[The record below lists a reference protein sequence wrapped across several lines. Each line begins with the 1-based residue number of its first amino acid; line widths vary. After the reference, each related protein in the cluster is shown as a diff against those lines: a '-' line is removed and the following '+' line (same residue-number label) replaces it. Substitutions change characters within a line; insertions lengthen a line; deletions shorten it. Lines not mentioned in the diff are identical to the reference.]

1 MLGKGRRKPTPV
13 STYTHRRLWKTPK
26 SCSPKSSGAKERRA
40 NSREDAD
47 DARDALQAD
56 RVRPGLLS
64 WLLHAR
70 LAGRDT
76 GESAAMTKPVLVAFL
91 VYGVSL
97 LYYKFR
103 TIELLRKEVK
113 TNEGKQTQG

>member
-1 MLGKGRRKPTPV
+1 
-13 STYTHRRLWKTPK
+13 
-26 SCSPKSSGAKERRA
+26 
-40 NSREDAD
+40 
-47 DARDALQAD
+47 
-56 RVRPGLLS
+56 
-64 WLLHAR
+64 
-70 LAGRDT
+70 
-76 GESAAMTKPVLVAFL
+76 MTKPVLVAFL